1 VTFRFGVILTALAL
15 LFFLTALA
23 LRAAGLL
30 AHPYRVAL
38 ALAATLAVGV
48 ALLLE

>member
-1 VTFRFGVILTALAL
+1 MTFRLGVVLTALAL

-23 LRAAGLL
+23 LRAVGRLP
-30 AHPYRVAL
+30 HPYRVAS
-38 ALAATLAVGV
+38 ALAAALAVGV

>member
-23 LRAAGLL
+23 LRVVGCLP
-30 AHPYRVAL
+30 HPYRVAV
-38 ALAATLAVGV
+38 ALAAALAVGV